1 MSNRASERNA
11 IATICLAGFSLAGP
25 HALHAHGPARSRARP
40 VPKKGIEVGGPTENR
55 FLIEKAR
62 SFPAL
67 VRMLRVPRARAVVPR
82 WMPRLDGD
90 TADTMGHVP
99 VKIRGGS
106 SKALAN
112 GRDPRLS
119 ILSTSLLVEGDR
131 VLAGP

>member
-1 MSNRASERNA
+1 MQVRQKVA
-11 IATICLAGFSLAGP
+11 
-25 HALHAHGPARSRARP
+25 
-40 VPKKGIEVGGPTENR
+40 KVGGPTENR

>member
-1 MSNRASERNA
+1 MKCELVGRATERVA
-11 IATICLAGFSLAGP
+11 
-25 HALHAHGPARSRARP
+25 ARRRKP
-40 VPKKGIEVGGPTENR
+40 CCGNNNVVVRLGGTVENR